1 MGSVAQAVVEFDE
14 AVQAPW
20 RPPLVGGSG
29 PRGQLRAV
37 PDPVRPVVEERAR
50 AGRAGAGRAGAG
62 RGPVGPG
69 VRGRRSPAPD
79 IRRPVPPGTGP
90 RRPGPAGAPEMH
102 AAPGLRLTRRARR
115 LGVVLGL
122 AVGVVV
128 GSWVGSVVSDGGDG
142 LRLAGESSVVVE
154 PGDTLW
160 SIAAT
165 VAGGGEDVREV
176 VAKIR
181 ERNGLPDASLVPGQT
196 LVLP

>member
-20 RPPLVGGSG
+20 RPPLAGGSG
-29 PRGQLRAV
+29 RRGQLRAV
-37 PDPVRPVVEERAR
+37 PDPVRPIGV
-50 AGRAGAGRAGAG
+50 GGGAGRRAAPGAPVRRPPAPST
-62 RGPVGPG
+62 RGPVPAGPG
-69 VRGRRSPAPD
+69 P
-79 IRRPVPPGTGP
+79 RRPVPG
-90 RRPGPAGAPEMH
+90 GAPEVRV
-102 AAPGLRLTRRARR
+102 APGLRLTRRARR

-128 GSWVGSVVSDGGDG
+128 GSWVGSVVSGEGDG

-154 PGDTLW
+154 SGDTLW

-165 VAGGGEDVREV
+165 VAGSGDDVRGV
-176 VAKIR
+176 VAEIR
-181 ERNGLPDASLVPGQT
+181 KLNGLPDASLVPGQT